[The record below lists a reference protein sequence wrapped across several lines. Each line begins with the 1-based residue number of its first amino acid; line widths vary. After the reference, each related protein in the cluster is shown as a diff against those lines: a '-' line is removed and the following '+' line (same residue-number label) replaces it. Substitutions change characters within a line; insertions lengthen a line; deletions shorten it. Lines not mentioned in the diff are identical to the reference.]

1 MRFAVLGP
9 LEVSLEPGPLSLGGR
24 KQRTLLAVLLLHA
37 NEVVS
42 RDQLID
48 ALWGERL
55 PPSAAESLDAYV
67 YRLRKLLGHDRLPR
81 ERGGYMLRVGP
92 GELDVDEFE
101 LLVAHAGRSAEAGD
115 HRAAVA
121 PLTAAL
127 ALWRGPA
134 WADMLELPLAN
145 VDAQRLEQLRLSALE
160 SRIEAELA
168 TGGGA
173 ELVPELEQLVSEHP
187 LREGLLS
194 GLMLGLY
201 RAGRQTDAL
210 NAFQA
215 ARRRLVDE
223 FGLEPGRELHE
234 LQRRILQHDPS
245 LGAPRSFL
253 RARGS
258 RSRRTPVVGA
268 SLALAL
274 AAVVVGVALS
284 AGAANRQPALRAGV
298 SGIVSVSTG
307 ADHVVAATP
316 LAGPASAVVIG
327 SGSVWAADASN
338 GTVSRIDP
346 HSGVVVDR
354 ISVGGD
360 PASIT
365 SGDGAIWVANTVGAT
380 ILRINP
386 ATETVSQTIG
396 LGGSN
401 PDALAFGGGRLWVAD
416 SSTRAL
422 YEVDP
427 STGDRLR
434 AVPLEASPTAIVFG
448 AGALWVADYS
458 SATVLK
464 VNPGSGR
471 VIGTVHVG
479 TGAGS
484 LAFAVG
490 DLWVANSLDSTVS
503 RIDPA
508 TLTVRA
514 TIPVDSGPSEVIA
527 AGGSVWVADQ
537 YSRSVSRID
546 PRRDAVSATVAVGG
560 MPTSLTAG
568 DGRLWLGVDASGA
581 SNRGGTLVIASVARF
596 PSVDPAFFNFA
607 PPPAFDGLAYDTLV
621 TFAHTGGVDG
631 LRLVPDLALTLPTP
645 TDGGRTYAFWLRPRI
660 RYSNGTAVRAGD
672 FRRAIERLFRAGS
685 PGTDFYTTIVGAAA
699 CVRRPKS
706 CDLSH
711 GIVTDDAA
719 RTVVFHLTAP
729 DPEFLYE
736 LTEQD
741 YTAPVP
747 PGTSSHNTALTPIP
761 GTGPYRIA
769 RADRTGVYF
778 ARNPFFREWSHAAQP
793 NGHPNMI
800 VWRYLPSQNDAAG
813 AVQRGR
819 ADWFDGLIPL
829 ADYRQL
835 AIQSPAQLHTHPLF
849 GVEFFAINTHL
860 APFDNVLVREALN
873 YAIDRRAI
881 AQMYGGP
888 AFATPTCQP
897 LAPGLPGY
905 RRYCPYSSHFSATG
919 AYTGPDVTHAKRLV
933 AQSGTY
939 GEHVDVWGSPDEGY
953 IPPDVAAYTADV
965 LRSLGYRTTLHLVPI
980 ASITKAM
987 YPRFQ
992 LSTTGDWIADYP
1004 DPSSYI
1010 PPFFS
1015 CNGSDSNGYVC
1026 DPALDRKMRKAAFLE
1041 LDAPAAANTLW
1052 TSIDHT
1058 LTNRADWVPTV
1069 NVREVDLVSQRLGD
1083 YQFNP
1088 AWGFLVDQSWV
1099 R

>member
-1 MRFAVLGP
+1 MER
-9 LEVSLEPGPLSLGGR
+9 GPLSLGGR
-24 KQRTLLAVLLLHA
+24 KQRTLLTVLLLHA

-48 ALWGERL
+48 AMWGERL

-81 ERGGYMLRVGP
+81 ARGGYMLRVGP

-101 LLVAHAGRSAEAGD
+101 RLVASARRLAEAGD
-115 HRAAVA
+115 HRAAVD
-121 PLTAAL
+121 PLTQAL

-134 WADMLELPLAN
+134 WADMLEVPLASAE
-145 VDAQRLEQLRLSALE
+145 AQRLEELRLSVLE
-160 SRIEAELA
+160 SRIQAELA
-168 TGGGA
+168 TDGGA

-187 LREGLLS
+187 QRERLLS

-210 NAFQA
+210 NAFQT
-215 ARRRLVDE
+215 ARRRLVDD
-223 FGLEPGRELHE
+223 FGLEPGRELYE

-245 LGAPRSFL
+245 LETPRPFL
-253 RARGS
+253 RPRGS
-258 RSRRTPVVGA
+258 RSRRTVA
-268 SLALAL
+268 FSALLALAL
-274 AAVVVGVALS
+274 AAVVVGLALS
-284 AGAANRQPALRAGV
+284 AGAVNRQPALTPGASGV
-298 SGIVSVSTG
+298 VAVRTG
-307 ADHVVAATP
+307 AARVAAATP
-316 LAGPASAVVIG
+316 LAGPPSAVATG

-354 ISVGGD
+354 IAVGGD

-365 SGDGAIWVANTVGAT
+365 SGDGAMWVANTVGAT
-380 ILRINP
+380 ILRIDP
-386 ATETVSQTIG
+386 ATETVTQTIG
-396 LGGSN
+396 FGGSN
-401 PDALAFGGGRLWVAD
+401 PDALAFGAGRLWVAD

-427 STGDRLR
+427 STGARLR
-434 AVPLEASPTAIVFG
+434 TIPLDVSPTAIVFG
-448 AGALWVADYS
+448 ADALWVADYNRATLLKISPS
-458 SATVLK
+458 SERVLATV
-464 VNPGSGR
+464 R
-471 VIGTVHVG
+471 VA
-479 TGAGS
+479 TGPAS
-484 LAFAVG
+484 LAFAAG
-490 DLWVANSLDSTVS
+490 DLWVANSLDSTLS

-514 TIPVDSGPSEVIA
+514 TIPVGSGPSAVIA
-527 AGGSVWVADQ
+527 ADGSVWVANQ

-568 DGRLWLGVDASGA
+568 GGRLWLGVDGSGA
-581 SNRGGTLVIASVARF
+581 GRHGGTLVIASVVTF
-596 PSVDPAFFNFA
+596 PSVDPAFFNFTE
-607 PPPAFDGLAYDTLV
+607 PPAFGGLAYDTLV
-621 TFAHTGGVDG
+621 TFDHTGGVNG
-631 LRLVPDLALTLPTP
+631 LRLVPDLALTLPP
-645 TDGGRTYAFWLRPRI
+645 STDGGRTYAFWLRPGI

-685 PGTDFYTTIVGAAA
+685 PGTDFYTSIVGAAG
-699 CVRRPKS
+699 CVARPKS
-706 CDLSH
+706 CDLAR
-711 GIVTDDAA
+711 GIVTNDAA

-729 DPEFLYE
+729 DPEFLYA

-747 PGTSSHNTALTPIP
+747 PGTSNHDTALNPIP

-778 ARNPFFREWSHAAQP
+778 ARNVFFREWSHAAQP
-793 NGHPNMI
+793 SGNPNMI
-800 VWRYLPSQNDAAG
+800 VWRYLPSQHDATS
-813 AVQRGR
+813 AVQHGQ

-829 ADYRQL
+829 PDYRQL

-849 GVEFFAINTHL
+849 AVEFFAINTHL
-860 APFDNVLVREALN
+860 APFANALAREALN

-905 RRYCPYSSHFSATG
+905 RRYCPYTTHPSATG

-933 AQSGTY
+933 TQSGTH
-939 GEHVDVWGSPDEGY
+939 GEHVTVWGSPDEGY
-953 IPPDVAAYTADV
+953 IPPDVAAYTAGV

-987 YPRFQ
+987 YPHFQ
-992 LSTTGDWIADYP
+992 LSATGDWIADYP

-1026 DPALDRKMRKAAFLE
+1026 DPALDRTMRKAAFLE
-1041 LDAPAAANTLW
+1041 LDAPAAANRVW

-1069 NVREVDLVSQRLGD
+1069 NVREVDLVSQRLGN
-1083 YQFNP
+1083 YQFHP

>member
-9 LEVSLEPGPLSLGGR
+9 LEVSLERGPLSLGGR
-24 KQRTLLAVLLLHA
+24 KQRTLLAVLLLHP

-42 RDQLID
+42 RDQLVD
-48 ALWGERL
+48 AMWGERL
-55 PPSAAESLDAYV
+55 PASAAESLDAYV

-101 LLVAHAGRSAEAGD
+101 LLVARARGSAEAAD

-121 PLTAAL
+121 SLTEAL

-134 WADMLELPLAN
+134 WADVLDVPLAS
-145 VDAQRLEQLRLSALE
+145 VEAQRLEELRLSALE
-160 SRIEAELA
+160 SRIDAELA

-173 ELVPELEQLVSEHP
+173 ELVPELEELVSEHP
-187 LREGLLS
+187 LRERLLW

-223 FGLEPGRELHE
+223 LGLEPGRELHE
-234 LQRRILQHDPS
+234 LQQRILQHDPS
-245 LGAPRSFL
+245 LGGQRPFL
-253 RARGS
+253 PARGS
-258 RSRRTPVVGA
+258 RRGRAAVVAGT
-268 SLALAL
+268 LAL
-274 AAVVVGVALS
+274 AAVVVAFALS
-284 AGAANRQPALRAGV
+284 AGAASRQPALTEGA
-298 SGIVSVSTG
+298 SGIVAVRIG
-307 ADHVVAATP
+307 ADRVAAATP
-316 LAGPASAVVIG
+316 LAGPPSAVVTG
-327 SGSVWAADASN
+327 SGSVWAADASD

-354 ISVGGD
+354 IGVRGD

-380 ILRINP
+380 IVRIDP
-386 ATETVSQTIG
+386 ATESVTQTIP

-401 PDALAFGGGRLWVAD
+401 PDAIAFGGGRLWVAD
-416 SSTRAL
+416 SSSRVL

-427 STGDRLR
+427 STGARLR
-434 AVPLEASPTAIVFG
+434 TIPLETSPTAIVFR
-448 AGALWVADYS
+448 AGAIWVANYS
-458 SATVLK
+458 GATVLK
-464 VNPGSGR
+464 VSPGSGR
-471 VIGTVHVG
+471 VIGSAHVG

-484 LAFAVG
+484 LVFAAG
-490 DLWVANSLDSTVS
+490 DLWVANSLSSTVS

-508 TLTVRA
+508 TLTVRS
-514 TIPVDSGPSEVIA
+514 TIPVGSGPSAVIA
-527 AGGSVWVADQ
+527 AGGSVWVANQ
-537 YSRSVSRID
+537 YSRSVSQID
-546 PRRDAVSATVAVGG
+546 PRRDAVSGTVAVGG

-568 DGRLWLGVDASGA
+568 GGRLWLGIDGSGGG
-581 SNRGGTLVIASVARF
+581 RHGGTLVIASVATF

-607 PPPAFDGLAYDTLV
+607 EPPAFGGLAYDTLV
-621 TFAHTGGVDG
+621 TFDHTGGVDG
-631 LRLVPDLALTLPTP
+631 LRLVPDLSLALPTS
-645 TDGGRTYAFWLRPRI
+645 TDGGRTYAFRLRPGI

-672 FRRAIERLFRAGS
+672 FRRALERLFRAGS
-685 PGTDFYTTIVGAAA
+685 PGTDFYTTIVGAAGCA
-699 CVRRPKS
+699 ARPNS
-706 CDLSH
+706 CDLSR
-711 GIVTDDAA
+711 GIVTNDAA

-747 PGTSSHNTALTPIP
+747 PGTPDRNTALNPIP

-769 RADRTGVYF
+769 RADRTGVHF
-778 ARNPFFREWSHAAQP
+778 ARNAFFREWSHAAQP
-793 NGHPNMI
+793 DGNPNMI
-800 VWRYLPSQNDAAG
+800 VWRYLPSPHDAAS
-813 AVQRGR
+813 AVQHGQ
-819 ADWFDGLIPL
+819 ADWFDGLIPRP
-829 ADYRQL
+829 DYRQL

-849 GVEFFAINTHL
+849 AVEFFAINTHL
-860 APFDNVLVREALN
+860 APFTNALAREALN

-905 RRYCPYSSHFSATG
+905 RRYCPYTSHPSATG
-919 AYTGPDVTHAKRLV
+919 GYTGPDVTHAKRLV
-933 AQSGTY
+933 AQSGTH
-939 GEHVDVWGSPDEGY
+939 GEHVTVWGSPDEGY
-953 IPPDVAAYTADV
+953 IPPDVAAYTAGV

-1015 CNGSDSNGYVC
+1015 CDGSDSNGYVC
-1026 DPALDRKMRKAAFLE
+1026 DPALDRKMRQAAAL
-1041 LDAPAAANTLW
+1041 AVSPPPAANILW
-1052 TSIDHT
+1052 TAIDHT
-1058 LTNRADWVPTV
+1058 LTDRAYWVPTV
-1069 NVREVDLVSQRLGD
+1069 NVREVDLVSQRLGN
-1083 YQFNP
+1083 YQFHP